1 MRKFTYGEMQK
12 RRCQKIG
19 HDWAF
24 QDEGAYMI
32 KTCLRCGATQVFFPE
47 EVDE

>member
-1 MRKFTYGEMQK
+1 MKSYTFKEWQMH
-12 RRCQKIG
+12 RCKKLG

-24 QDEGAYMI
+24 QDEDTYMI

-47 EVDE
+47 EVEE

>member
-1 MRKFTYGEMQK
+1 MKSYREAQR
-12 RRCQKIG
+12 RRCEKLG

-24 QDEGAYMI
+24 QDEDLYMV
-32 KTCLRCGATQVFFPE
+32 KTCLRCGATQIFFPE